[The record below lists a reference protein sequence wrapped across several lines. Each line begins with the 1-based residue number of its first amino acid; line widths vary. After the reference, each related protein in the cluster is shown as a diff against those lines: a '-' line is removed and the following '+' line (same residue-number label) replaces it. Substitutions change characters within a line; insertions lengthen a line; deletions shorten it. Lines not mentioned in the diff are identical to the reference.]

1 MAIDSRILVSSAI
14 SVEFGLKV
22 TFRSARSKTRLPSR
36 SSSSISFSFI
46 SATCVDL

>member
-36 SSSSISFSFI
+36 SSSSISFSFMI
-46 SATCVDL
+46 TIYIGL